1 MVLLL
6 PARRRL
12 SLLLVV
18 MQKVDGRVEIIII
31 MVMITTARRGVEGEA
46 FIKKLYPAPV
56 ALPPPPPKV

>member
-18 MQKVDGRVEIIII
+18 MQKVDGRVEIII